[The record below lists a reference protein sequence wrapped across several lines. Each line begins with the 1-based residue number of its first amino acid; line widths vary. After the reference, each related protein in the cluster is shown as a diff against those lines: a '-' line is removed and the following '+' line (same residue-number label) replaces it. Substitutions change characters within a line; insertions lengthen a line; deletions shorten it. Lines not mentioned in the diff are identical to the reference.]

1 MGTEFFFKYIFIS
14 LCLLSKKMEEG
25 QAEPV
30 CFGRIQVEI
39 AFVYPVEYGV
49 VVFGSVR
56 VHIIQS

>member
-1 MGTEFFFKYIFIS
+1 
-14 LCLLSKKMEEG
+14 MEEG

-49 VVFGSVR
+49 VGVVVFGSVR